1 MIYSIEVAAEPP
13 DRDLLPAGG
22 LRGGVAG
29 RLPPGRR
36 RAAAAMP
43 ARDRGVGGVAPTRP
57 EPAVRGRRLAGREWL
72 RFLSRG
78 RQSRPGDQ
86 PVAPPPEDASIRS
99 STRSMLVWV
108 LVVVGFG
115 PTALFELCDTTLCAQ
130 GQVGSI
136 PAWSLESE
144 FTRSHGSLYKAQSRD
159 LRRGLP
165 PTPDRLCPDSTL
177 TAFPSRPTPPCGHA
191 AIETSP
197 ERGFYHSSSR
207 HPAGQPIAAGWSYQ
221 ALRLS
226 SRSM

>member
-86 PVAPPPEDASIRS
+86 PVAPPPRGRQHPFVHPLHAR
-99 STRSMLVWV
+99 L
-108 LVVVGFG
+108 
-115 PTALFELCDTTLCAQ
+115 
-130 GQVGSI
+130 GS
-136 PAWSLESE
+136 
-144 FTRSHGSLYKAQSRD
+144 
-159 LRRGLP
+159 RRGWLWA
-165 PTPDRLCPDSTL
+165 DGALR
-177 TAFPSRPTPPCGHA
+177 AV
-191 AIETSP
+191 
-197 ERGFYHSSSR
+197 R
-207 HPAGQPIAAGWSYQ
+207 HDAVRAGAGRVYPRMEPRVRVHPIAWEPLQGAKQRPSTGIASD
-221 ALRLS
+221 A
-226 SRSM
+226 